1 MRGAGGRGKGGE
13 CLRAGEGEKDAGG
26 GGCGEMTLPVNGR
39 EVVFGSLGR
48 SYKCLCPHLWGDEM
62 IDNRS

>member
-48 SYKCLCPHLWGDEM
+48 SYKCL
-62 IDNRS
+62 